1 MSTLERFLSLRSVF
15 HTAYATE
22 MHRTTP
28 FTPVSA
34 ITLSRVRTRAAAV
47 LGACALLVATV
58 GGSSEPTRARRGMV
72 VASDGVAAQVG
83 RDVLQAG
90 GSAVDAAVA
99 TAFALAVTLP
109 AAGNIGGGG
118 FLVHRAADGSA
129 AAAYDF
135 RETAPAAASPK
146 MFMSDGA
153 YDAARHH
160 ASHIAVGVPGTVA
173 GLHRAWTDHGRLPW
187 RRLVEPAIALARD
200 GFVLSYARAASL
212 AGALPRMARY
222 PASVAAFSNDGAP
235 YAAGDRFCQ
244 PDLAGT
250 LELIAADGPPGFYAG
265 RTAALLAREMA
276 GHGGLITEA
285 DLAAYA
291 PRVREPIRGV
301 YRGYEV
307 VSMPPPSSGGITLV
321 QMLNVLEGYDLR
333 AAGHGSALNVHR
345 IAEAM
350 RRGFADRARH
360 LGDPDFNSSM
370 PVLRLTSKEY
380 AAGLRRTIA
389 ADRASRSGPET
400 FEWPATGNETTH
412 VSVVDADRNAVALTT
427 TLEQSYGA
435 KIVVPGAG
443 FLLNNEMGDFNAAP
457 GLTTATGLIGTQ
469 PNLAAP
475 GKRMLSSMTP
485 AIVAK
490 DGRLFMVTG
499 SPGGRTIINT
509 VLHTILNVVDF
520 DMNVQEAVDA
530 PRFHHQ
536 WLPDEL
542 RYERRGLSPDTVAL
556 LEARGHALAA
566 RTSQGAAHAI
576 VLDAETDVLEGAADP
591 RRADAAAAGY

>member
-1 MSTLERFLSLRSVF
+1 M
-15 HTAYATE
+15 AYAE
-22 MHRTTP
+22 GMG
-28 FTPVSA
+28 S
-34 ITLSRVRTRAAAV
+34 ICTRAATAIATSLV
-47 LGACALLVATV
+47 LVATV
-58 GGSSEPTRARRGMV
+58 GGSSQPTRARHGMV
-72 VASDGVAAQVG
+72 VASDSLAAEVG

-118 FLVHRAADGSA
+118 FLVYRAADGSD
-129 AAAYDF
+129 AAYDF
-135 RETAPAAASPK
+135 RETAPAAASPE
-146 MFMSDGA
+146 MFLSGGA
-153 YDAARHH
+153 YDWARHH
-160 ASHIAVGVPGTVA
+160 DSHVAVGVPGTVA
-173 GLHRAWTDHGRLPW
+173 GLHRAWSDHGRLPW
-187 RRLVEPAIALARD
+187 RRLVEPAVSLARD
-200 GFVLSYARAASL
+200 GFVLTHARAASL
-212 AGALPRMARY
+212 AGVLPRMARY
-222 PASVAAFSNDGAP
+222 PAAVAAFSNEGEP
-235 YAAGDRFCQ
+235 YAAGDRFRQ
-244 PDLAGT
+244 PDLAAT
-250 LELIAADGPPGFYAG
+250 LELIATDGPAGFYRG
-265 RTAALLAREMA
+265 RTASLLAQEMA
-276 GHGGLITEA
+276 ERGGLITEA
-285 DLAAYA
+285 DLAAYE
-291 PRVREPIRGV
+291 PRVREPIRGT
-301 YRGYEV
+301 YRGYEI

-321 QMLNVLEGYDLR
+321 QMLNVLEGYDLQ
-333 AAGHGSALNVHR
+333 AAGYGSALNVHR

-360 LGDPDFNSSM
+360 LGDPDFNPAM

-380 AAGLRRTIA
+380 AAGLRATIDA
-389 ADRASRSGPET
+389 ERASRSRPDT

-412 VSVVDADRNAVALTT
+412 LSVVDADRNAVALTT
-427 TLEQSYGA
+427 TLEQSYGS

-457 GLTTATGLIGTQ
+457 GLTTAAGLIGTQ
-469 PNLAAP
+469 PNLAEP

-485 AIVAK
+485 TIVAK

-509 VLHTILNVVDF
+509 VLHTILNVIDF
-520 DMNVQEAVDA
+520 GMNVQEAVDA

-556 LEARGHALAA
+556 LQARGHALTA
-566 RTSQGAAHAI
+566 RASQGAAHAI
-576 VLDAETDVLEGAADP
+576 VLDAEADVLEGAADP

>member
-1 MSTLERFLSLRSVF
+1 MPVALSF
-15 HTAYATE
+15 
-22 MHRTTP
+22 
-28 FTPVSA
+28 
-34 ITLSRVRTRAAAV
+34 
-47 LGACALLVATV
+47 ALLVATV
-58 GGSSEPTRARRGMV
+58 AGSSQPTRARHGMV
-72 VASDGVAAQVG
+72 VASDSLAAQVG

-109 AAGNIGGGG
+109 AAGNVGGGG
-118 FLVHRAADGSA
+118 FLVYRAADGSD
-129 AAAYDF
+129 AAYDF
-135 RETAPAAASPK
+135 RETAPAAASPE
-146 MFMSDGA
+146 MFLSGGA
-153 YDAARHH
+153 YDWARHH
-160 ASHIAVGVPGTVA
+160 DSHLAVGVPGTVA
-173 GLHRAWTDHGRLPW
+173 GLHRAWNDHGRLPW
-187 RRLVEPAIALARD
+187 RRLVEPAVSLARD
-200 GFVLSYARAASL
+200 GFILTHARAASL
-212 AGALPRMARY
+212 AGVLPRMARY
-222 PASVAAFSNDGAP
+222 PAAVAAFSNEGEP
-235 YAAGDRFCQ
+235 YAAGDRFRQ
-244 PDLAGT
+244 PDLAAT
-250 LELIAADGPPGFYAG
+250 LELIAVDGPDGFYRG
-265 RTAALLAREMA
+265 RTAALFAREMA
-276 GHGGLITEA
+276 DHGGLITEA
-285 DLAAYA
+285 DLAAYE
-291 PRVREPIRGV
+291 PRVREPVRGA

-321 QMLNVLEGYDLR
+321 QMLNVLEGYDLQ
-333 AAGHGSALNVHR
+333 AAGYGSALNVHR

-360 LGDPDFNSSM
+360 LGDPDFNPAM

-380 AAGLRRTIA
+380 AAGLRATIDA
-389 ADRASRSGPET
+389 QRASRSGPDT

-412 VSVVDADRNAVALTT
+412 LSVVDADRNAVALTT
-427 TLEQSYGA
+427 TLEQSYGS
-435 KIVVPGAG
+435 KIVVPGGG

-457 GLTTATGLIGTQ
+457 GLTTAAGLIGTQ
-469 PNLAAP
+469 PNLAEP

-485 AIVAK
+485 TIVAK

-520 DMNVQEAVDA
+520 GMNVQEAVDA

-556 LEARGHALAA
+556 LEARGHVLAA

-576 VLDAETDVLEGAADP
+576 LLDAEADVLEGAADP

>member
-1 MSTLERFLSLRSVF
+1 MQW
-15 HTAYATE
+15 
-22 MHRTTP
+22 
-28 FTPVSA
+28 
-34 ITLSRVRTRAAAV
+34 IRTRAIPVVVA
-47 LGACALLVATV
+47 LALLVATV
-58 GGSSEPTRARRGMV
+58 GGSSEPTRASRGMV
-72 VASDGVAAQVG
+72 VASDSLAADVG
-83 RDVLQAG
+83 REMLREG

-99 TAFALAVTLP
+99 TAFALAVTFP

-118 FLVHRAADGSA
+118 FLVYRAAGGS

-135 RETAPAAASPK
+135 RETAPAAASPE
-146 MFMSDGA
+146 MFLSGGV

-160 ASHIAVGVPGTVA
+160 DSHVAVGVPGSVA
-173 GLHRAWTDHGRLPW
+173 GLHRAWSDHGRLPW
-187 RRLVEPAIALARD
+187 RRLVEPAVSLARD
-200 GFVLSYARAASL
+200 GFVLTHARAASL
-212 AGALPRMARY
+212 AGVLPRMARY
-222 PASVAAFSNDGAP
+222 PAAVAAFSNAGVP
-235 YAAGDRFCQ
+235 YAAGERFRQ

-250 LELIAADGPPGFYAG
+250 LELIAAEGPDGFYRG
-265 RTAALLAREMA
+265 RTAALVAEEMA
-276 GHGGLITEA
+276 EHGGLITEA
-285 DLAAYA
+285 DLAAYE
-291 PRVREPIRGV
+291 PRVREPIRGD
-301 YRGYEV
+301 YRGYEIL
-307 VSMPPPSSGGITLV
+307 SMPPPSSGGITLV

-333 AAGHGSALNVHR
+333 AAGYGSAHNVHR

-360 LGDPDFNSSM
+360 LGDPDFNPAM

-380 AAGLRRTIA
+380 AAGLRATIDA
-389 ADRASRSGPET
+389 ERASRSGPDT

-427 TLEQSYGA
+427 TLEQSYGS
-435 KIVVPGAG
+435 KIVVPGGG

-457 GLTTATGLIGTQ
+457 GQTTATGLIGTE

-485 AIVAK
+485 TIVARE
-490 DGRLFMVTG
+490 GRLFMVTG

-520 DMNVQEAVDA
+520 GMNVQEAVDA

-542 RYERRGLSPDTVAL
+542 RFERRGLSPDTVAL
-556 LEARGHALAA
+556 LEARGHTLAT

-576 VLDAETDVLEGAADP
+576 VFDAAADVLEGAADP

>member
-1 MSTLERFLSLRSVF
+1 MGFL
-15 HTAYATE
+15 
-22 MHRTTP
+22 
-28 FTPVSA
+28 PV
-34 ITLSRVRTRAAAV
+34 RAAAV
-47 LGACALLVATV
+47 AVACALLVAPV

-72 VASDGVAAQVG
+72 VASDGLAAAIG

-90 GSAVDAAVA
+90 GSSVDAAVA

-118 FLVHRAADGSA
+118 FLVHRGADGSSE
-129 AAAYDF
+129 AYDF
-135 RETAPAAASPK
+135 RETAPAAASPE
-146 MFMSDGA
+146 MFLSGGV

-160 ASHIAVGVPGTVA
+160 ASHVAVGVPGTVA

-187 RRLVEPAIALARD
+187 RGLAEPAVALARD
-200 GFVLSYARAASL
+200 GFVLTYARAASL
-212 AGALPRMARY
+212 AAALPRMSRY
-222 PASVAAFSNDGAP
+222 PASVAAFSDDGAP
-235 YAAGDRFCQ
+235 YAAGDRFRQ
-244 PDLAGT
+244 PELATT
-250 LELIAADGPPGFYAG
+250 LELIADEGPAGFYRG
-265 RTAALLAREMA
+265 RTAALVAREMA
-276 GHGGLITEA
+276 AHGGLITEA
-285 DLAAYA
+285 DLAAYE
-291 PRVREPIRGV
+291 PRVREPVRAT

-307 VSMPPPSSGGITLV
+307 VSMPPPSSGGVTLI

-333 AAGHGSALNVHR
+333 AGGHGSALNVHR

-360 LGDPDFNSSM
+360 LGDPDFNPAM

-380 AAGLRRTIA
+380 AAGLRATID
-389 ADRASRSGPET
+389 ADRASRSGPDT

-427 TLEQSYGA
+427 TLEQSYGS
-435 KIVVPGAG
+435 KITVPGAG

-457 GLTTATGLIGTQ
+457 GLTTAAGLIGTP
-469 PNLAAP
+469 PNLAEP

-485 AIVAK
+485 TIVAK
-490 DGRLFMVTG
+490 DGRLVMVTG

-520 DMNVQEAVDA
+520 GMNVQEAVDA

-542 RYERRGLSPDTVAL
+542 RYERRGLSPDTLAL

-566 RTSQGAAHAI
+566 RASQGAAHAI
-576 VLDAETDVLEGAADP
+576 VFDAEADVLEGAADP
-591 RRADAAAAGY
+591 RRADAEAAGY